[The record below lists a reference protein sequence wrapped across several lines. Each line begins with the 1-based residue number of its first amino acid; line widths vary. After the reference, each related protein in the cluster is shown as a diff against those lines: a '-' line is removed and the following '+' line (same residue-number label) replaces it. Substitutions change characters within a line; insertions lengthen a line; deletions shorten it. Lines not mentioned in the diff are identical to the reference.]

1 MTVEG
6 EVILVRKGM
15 GVPEM
20 HMIGMDHV
28 LLQLRDNFFKE
39 GQEKIVLECEFKLPK
54 LYKTNK
60 QLRYLFGILA
70 PKFFAY
76 LKDAGYSVR
85 SKDQAIRDIAA
96 VTFGLVEDFVDPKT
110 GEIKSIPIRISKA
123 TKEQMT
129 NFIQELFLFLV
140 ENGIEVMSA
149 DEYNRRVTKWK

>member
-20 HMIGMDHV
+20 HMIGMDHI

-39 GQEKIVLECEFKLPK
+39 GQEKILLDCEFTEPK
-54 LYKTNK
+54 VYKSNR

-70 PKFFAY
+70 PKFFAF

-85 SKDQAIRDIAA
+85 SKNQAIRDIAA
-96 VTFGLVEDFVDPKT
+96 VTFGLVEDVVNPINGDIT
-110 GEIKSIPIRISKA
+110 SIPIRISKA
-123 TKEQMT
+123 TKEQMN